1 MTEVKQKK
9 EDDLQEEMTADV
21 QRETEERSGN
31 VEPAGVY
38 DTAVNA
44 MKKAYSEAA
53 FKAAAGKFRSIS
65 GFRDADALA
74 EECLEKAEICRK
86 DAIYAAAADNRW
98 KRTLSGCKTAV
109 RLYESIPGWKDA
121 DKKQVEAKKAAK
133 IRMIIT
139 AVLVSVAVLCAAAT
153 VLYFGVYMPG
163 VRYQAAVELYEA
175 GQYKDAARAF
185 RALHGYKD
193 SMERARQCEAIVKDW
208 KYENALTLMEEGR
221 YRTAITEFTLLDGYK
236 ESDEK
241 LTECTYLYA
250 AELFRTGKYKEAVL
264 QYMNVNGYLDSKE
277 RAAEA
282 YDRYQEA
289 DLKTADVEDYILFG
303 MYEQD
308 NVSSNGKEYIEWRV
322 LEKTGDSMLII
333 SVYAL
338 DCQKYNEENA
348 NVTWETCSL
357 RSWLNGDFLNAAFDP
372 DEQKMIQKTNV
383 TADKNPQFSTAPGN
397 STEDMVFLLSASEVE
412 AYESLDYARKCQV
425 TEYCIAQGV
434 YKKGT
439 YRLSAD
445 DICWWWL
452 RSPGRYSSYA
462 AYTLTN
468 GAVYCNGRSVDSG
481 QGAVRPVLWINPEF

>member
-1 MTEVKQKK
+1 MYGC
-9 EDDLQEEMTADV
+9 
-21 QRETEERSGN
+21 S
-31 VEPAGVY
+31 
-38 DTAVNA
+38 NA
-44 MKKAYSEAA
+44 
-53 FKAAAGKFRSIS
+53 
-65 GFRDADALA
+65 
-74 EECLEKAEICRK
+74 
-86 DAIYAAAADNRW
+86 
-98 KRTLSGCKTAV
+98 
-109 RLYESIPGWKDA
+109 
-121 DKKQVEAKKAAK
+121 
-133 IRMIIT
+133 
-139 AVLVSVAVLCAAAT
+139 
-153 VLYFGVYMPG
+153 
-163 VRYQAAVELYEA
+163 
-175 GQYKDAARAF
+175 
-185 RALHGYKD
+185 
-193 SMERARQCEAIVKDW
+193 
-208 KYENALTLMEEGR
+208 
-221 YRTAITEFTLLDGYK
+221 
-236 ESDEK
+236 
-241 LTECTYLYA
+241 
-250 AELFRTGKYKEAVL
+250 
-264 QYMNVNGYLDSKE
+264 
-277 RAAEA
+277 
-282 YDRYQEA
+282 
-289 DLKTADVEDYILFG
+289 
-303 MYEQD
+303 
-308 NVSSNGKEYIEWRV
+308 
-322 LEKTGDSMLII
+322 

-434 YKKGT
+434 YKMGT